1 MAGTTLLGKPLVLFG
16 PPHWPAAWARWR
28 EKWLSR
34 FLARRGPLTP
44 PFTLLYRRIFILPT
58 RFGLAY
64 GVLLAAMI
72 LGGLNFNNN
81 LGLLLGF
88 LLVAAGHASL
98 HLTYLNLRGIAVRD
112 IVAPPVYAGQPIIV
126 HLRLAGGDGRL
137 HHAIEAHLAQASAV
151 CDLRPAG
158 NRSAAE
164 TALSITLPALP
175 RGLHDPGRVKLASR
189 YPLGLFR
196 AWSWIEGGRFVMVYP
211 RPAPHPPPLPI
222 GPRGTRP
229 TLRPGSGEDDM
240 LGLRE
245 YRAGD
250 PLPAVA
256 WKASARHQN
265 LLSKLFAAPQGG
277 AVDLDWHQATAP
289 DDEQRLEILCA
300 WVLEAHRRQLR
311 YRLILPGSTIPAAT
325 GDAHCSRCLAALA
338 LF

>member
-1 MAGTTLLGKPLVLFG
+1 MAAVDPIPSPTGGLDPRRLEAI
-16 PPHWPAAWARWR
+16 WRRYRERW
-28 EKWLSR
+28 LTR

-44 PFTLLYRRIFILPT
+44 PFTLVYRRIFVLPT

-64 GVLLAAMI
+64 GLLLAAMI

-88 LLVAAGHASL
+88 LLVAVAHASL
-98 HLTYLNLRGIAVRD
+98 HLSYLNLRGIAVRAID
-112 IVAPPVYAGQPIIV
+112 APPVHAGQPVIV
-126 HLRLAGGDGRL
+126 RLRLAAADGRA
-137 HHAIEAHLAQASAV
+137 HQAIEAHLAQAGAV
-151 CDLRPAG
+151 GDLPPAG
-158 NRSAAE
+158 PGAPAE
-164 TALSITLPALP
+164 TIIRLTLPALP
-175 RGLHDPGRVKLASR
+175 RGMHDPGRIQLASR

-196 AWSWIEGGRFVMVYP
+196 AWSWIEGGRFVMIYP
-211 RPAPHPPPLPI
+211 RPAAHPPPLPI
-222 GPRGTRP
+222 GPQGYRP
-229 TLRPGSGEDDM
+229 ALVSGDGDDDL

-256 WKASARHQN
+256 WKASARHGD
-265 LLSKLFAAPQGG
+265 LLCKRFAAPQGG
-277 AVDLDWHQATAP
+277 VVDLDWHRVPAA

-311 YRLILPGSTIPAAT
+311 YRLLLPDTTLAA
-325 GDAHCSRCLAALA
+325 GGGIAQRERCLAALA